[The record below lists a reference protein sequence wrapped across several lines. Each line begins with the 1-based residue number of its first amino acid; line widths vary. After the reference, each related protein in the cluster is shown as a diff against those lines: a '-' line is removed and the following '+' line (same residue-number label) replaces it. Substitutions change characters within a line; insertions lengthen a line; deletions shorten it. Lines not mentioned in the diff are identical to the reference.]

1 MTFTSFKFLLFF
13 PFVVLLYNIIPQ
25 KLRVWYLL
33 VVSYVFYAF
42 MQPVY
47 LVLLA
52 AVTGVTYGFSRWM
65 GATDDDD
72 KKHKLM
78 IWGIILIILPLF
90 FFKYF
95 NFVNESIMSILSGV
109 GLIVTL
115 PTMKWMLPVGIS
127 FYTFMSIGYLIDV
140 YNEEVE
146 VEKNIGAVGL
156 FLSFFPY
163 ILSGPIERAGNMFP
177 QLKKLPTSRPVDL
190 TSGAKL
196 MLWGY
201 FMKLCVADR
210 LCIYV
215 DAVFNN
221 IAQHNGTTLALASLL
236 YPVQLYADFAGYSIL
251 AMGVARCM
259 GINIVQNFNRP
270 FFATSISGFWR
281 RWHMSL
287 INWLTD
293 YIYTPLS
300 FALRKWKLGGIYIA
314 LMLTF
319 FISGVWHGAA
329 VSFIVWG
336 LIQGFFLCVEATF
349 QTRRTEFE
357 NKYRLQSRWWYI
369 LICCVV
375 VYLLF
380 AFSQVFGKC
389 PSLSDAGTV
398 IRKIFSDK
406 GNLFLDRQTLGYG
419 FLMLSILVFKD
430 LRDEFF
436 PSKLHFFD
444 SKYFVVRLFSYALII
459 ILVLWCGVLDSS
471 QFIYFQF

>member
-1 MTFTSFKFLLFF
+1 MTFTSFNFLLFF
-13 PFVVLLYNIIPQ
+13 PAVLLLYNLIPQ
-25 KLRVWYLL
+25 KMRMWYLL
-33 VVSYVFYAF
+33 LVSYVFYAF

-52 AVTGVTYGFSRWM
+52 AVTGITYGFARWM
-65 GATDDDD
+65 GATENDD

-78 IWGIILIILPLF
+78 IWGIILILLPLF
-90 FFKYF
+90 FFKYY
-95 NFVNESIMSILSGV
+95 NFLNESIMALFSGV
-109 GLIVTL
+109 GVTVTIPL
-115 PTMKWMLPVGIS
+115 MKWMLPVGIS
-127 FYTFMSIGYLIDV
+127 FYTFMAVGYLIDV
-140 YNEEVE
+140 YNEEVN

-163 ILSGPIERAGNMFP
+163 ILSGPIERAGNIFP
-177 QLKKLPTSRPVDL
+177 QLKKMPTSQPTDL
-190 TSGAKL
+190 TAGLKL

-221 IAQHNGTTLALASLL
+221 IAQHNGTTLAVASLL

-259 GINIVQNFNRP
+259 GVSIVQNFKRP
-270 FFATSISGFWR
+270 FFSVSVSEFWR

-300 FALRKWKLGGIYIA
+300 YSFRKMKLWGIYIA

-319 FISGVWHGAA
+319 LVSGIWHGAS

-336 LIQGFFLCVEATF
+336 LIQGFFLCCDATIQNKRTSVEN
-349 QTRRTEFE
+349 RY
-357 NKYRLQSRWWYI
+357 KLKSKWWYI
-369 LICCVV
+369 LICCLV

-380 AFSQVFGKC
+380 SFSQIFGKC
-389 PSLSDAGTV
+389 PSLKDAGLV
-398 IRKIFSDK
+398 ISKIFTESGPLFK
-406 GNLFLDRQTLGYG
+406 EFHLFMWINLG
-419 FLMLSILVFKD
+419 ILFFKD

-436 PSKLHFFD
+436 PKHLRFFESKWFI
-444 SKYFVVRLFSYALII
+444 VRLLSYVIIAAL
-459 ILVLWCGVLDSS
+459 VVSTGVLDGG

>member
-13 PFVVLLYNIIPQ
+13 PLVVLLYNIVPQ

-65 GATDDDD
+65 GVTDDDD

-78 IWGIILIILPLF
+78 IWGIILVILPLF

-109 GLIVTL
+109 GLTVTL
-115 PTMKWMLPVGIS
+115 PAMKWMLPVGIS
-127 FYTFMSIGYLIDV
+127 FYTFMAVGYLIDV

-177 QLKKLPTSRPVDL
+177 QLKKLPTSRPFDL

-221 IAQHNGTTLALASLL
+221 IAQHNGTSLALASLL

-380 AFSQVFGKC
+380 SFSQIFGRC
-389 PSLSDAGTV
+389 PSLSDAFVV
-398 IRKIFSDK
+398 IRKIFIECGKPFINQSMLY
-406 GNLFLDRQTLGYG
+406 GVFCIAILFL
-419 FLMLSILVFKD
+419 KD
-430 LRDEFF
+430 FRDEFS
-436 PSKLHFFD
+436 PSKFKLFESRFMIVRFIA
-444 SKYFVVRLFSYALII
+444 YIVVMAF
-459 ILVLWCGVLDSS
+459 ILTIGVLDST
-471 QFIYFQF
+471 QFLYFKF